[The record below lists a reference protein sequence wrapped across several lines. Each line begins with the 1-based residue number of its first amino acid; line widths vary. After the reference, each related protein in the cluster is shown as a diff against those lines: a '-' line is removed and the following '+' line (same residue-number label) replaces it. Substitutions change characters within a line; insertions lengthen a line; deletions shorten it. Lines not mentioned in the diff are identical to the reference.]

1 MSSNKNPFSSVE
13 ELKSKLKTYVASVK
27 FDKVFSIMT
36 EALDESSSLFT
47 PLIMLQSRY
56 NKTKRDQ
63 NLGILTNQDYNLE
76 MARITQA
83 TLDTIDELSEEEV
96 KTGFLGKGSSVVSSL
111 SDMERSG
118 LEQQANLLIEKIN
131 FFRAQLPIISD
142 ISQKFTAQKELAGFE
157 KELEAIKAKLAS

>member
-1 MSSNKNPFSSVE
+1 MSSNKSPFSSVE

-27 FDKVFSIMT
+27 FEKVFSIMT
-36 EALDESSSLFT
+36 AALDESSSLLT
-47 PLIMLQSRY
+47 SLIMLQSRY

-63 NLGILTNQDYNLE
+63 NHGILTNQDYNLE

-96 KTGFLGKGSSVVSSL
+96 KTGFLGQGSSVVSSL

-118 LEQQANLLIEKIN
+118 LEQQASLLIEKIN

-142 ISQKFTAQKELAGFE
+142 IAQKFTAQKELAGFE